1 MNIRPYLKQTKVFLS
16 NNTPRIL
23 TGVAIGGVLS
33 TVYLAVDSTPK
44 AIKAID
50 DLEVEEPTVTDKIKA
65 TWKFYIPAALSGA
78 GTIGCIIGA
87 QTVNDRRQAAL
98 AGLYSISEKTLLEYK
113 DEILSVLG
121 EDGAEKVQKNVS
133 QRTVNPDHR
142 FDPLNPVED
151 PNHTQVIVMD
161 DSEQLC
167 HDAWSGRYF
176 KSSRNAIEK
185 ARNDANSLILIDGYI
200 TVNEFYDRLGLDYI
214 DAGNIVGWD
223 TDNLI
228 DFSID
233 AVIGPDMKPCLSIQ
247 HRVAPKPFGKYGEG
261 LQ

>member
-1 MNIRPYLKQTKVFLS
+1 MNIRPYLKQTRVFLS

-50 DLEVEEPTVTDKIKA
+50 AIKVEEPTVTDKIKA
-65 TWKFYIPAALSGA
+65 TWKFYIPAALSCA

-87 QTVNDRRQAAL
+87 QTVNNRRQAAL

-113 DEILSVLG
+113 EELLTALGDE
-121 EDGAEKVQKNVS
+121 GAAEVRKNVS
-133 QRTVNPDHR
+133 QRTANPDYS
-142 FDPLNPVED
+142 FAPKPDGTEPQ
-151 PNHTQVIVMD
+151 TQVIVVD

-200 TVNEFYDRLGLDYI
+200 TVNEFYDHLGLDYI

>member
-1 MNIRPYLKQTKVFLS
+1 MNIRPYLKQTRVFLS

-33 TVYLAVDSTPK
+33 TVYLAVYSTPK

-50 DLEVEEPTVTDKIKA
+50 AIKVEEPTVTDKIKA

-113 DEILSVLG
+113 EEPLTALGDE
-121 EDGAEKVQKNVS
+121 GAAEVRKNVS
-133 QRTVNPDHR
+133 QRTANPDYS
-142 FDPLNPVED
+142 FAPKPDGTEPQ
-151 PNHTQVIVMD
+151 TQVIVMD

-233 AVIGPDMKPCLSIQ
+233 AVVGPDMKPCLSIQ
-247 HRVAPKPFGKYGEG
+247 HRVSPKPFGKYGEG

>member
-1 MNIRPYLKQTKVFLS
+1 MNIRPYLKQTRVFLS

-50 DLEVEEPTVTDKIKA
+50 AIKVEEPTVTDKIKA

-87 QTVNDRRQAAL
+87 QTVNNRRQAAL

-113 DEILSVLG
+113 EELLTALGDE
-121 EDGAEKVQKNVS
+121 GAAEVRKNVS
-133 QRTVNPDHR
+133 QRTANPDYSVAPKP
-142 FDPLNPVED
+142 DGTAPQ
-151 PNHTQVIVMD
+151 TQVIVVD

-176 KSSRNAIEK
+176 KSSRNIIERE
-185 ARNDANSLILIDGYI
+185 RNEANALVMMDGYI
-200 TVNEFYDRLGLDYI
+200 TANEFYARLGLDYI
-214 DAGNIVGWD
+214 DAGNMVGWD
-223 TDNLI
+223 PDNLI
-228 DFSID
+228 DFTID

-247 HRVAPKPFGKYGEG
+247 HRVNPKPFGKYGEG
-261 LQ
+261 LS